1 MFWTRLAAASLM
13 AILAASACTTEEA
26 SAPSGEPKE
35 RRKRTAGDPDEPSE
49 LVYVKG
55 TSLFLYDLDSDRRH
69 KVAELPSADVAV
81 SPNGKKYAVVD
92 ETSPAGSTSEG
103 FRKPVLR
110 LGSLQGQDTREL
122 GPGRSPLWSPDGK
135 YVAAIAKARGVFSCD
150 ARPGDPRRT
159 TTCRETELVV
169 AYWVARND
177 RQRIAL
183 SADRWSLIGW
193 TAADQILATSLIFEN
208 VVLGYPGASSEEA
221 ETLNLEPAEVW
232 GVSPSE
238 YTLLVVRD
246 GRTFFASP
254 GVGEGATVDLDGA
267 LLGDGAWSPDGKQ
280 VAAVSIQQ
288 LAEGSPRSKVVV
300 VDVATGKVEAVPRSK
315 NAQSAA
321 VWSQGSDFFAYV
333 RVDPA
338 RASKLQA
345 VLCSTELDC
354 DTLFSWGQGV
364 ALLALR

>member
-1 MFWTRLAAASLM
+1 M
-13 AILAASACTTEEA
+13 ALLAASACTTEDA
-26 SAPSGEPKE
+26 SAPSREPKE
-35 RRKRTAGDPDEPSE
+35 RQERTAGEPDEPSE

-55 TSLFLYDLDSDRRH
+55 TSLFLYDLASGRRH

-81 SPNGKKYAVVD
+81 SPDGKDYAVVE
-92 ETSPAGSTSEG
+92 ETSRAGSAPEG
-103 FRKPVLR
+103 FRKPVVR
-110 LGSLQGQDTREL
+110 LGSIEGEDARKL

-135 YVAAIAKARGVFSCD
+135 YIAAIARARGVFSCD
-150 ARPGDPRRT
+150 ARPGDPRKT
-159 TTCRETELVV
+159 KKCRATELVV
-169 AYWVARND
+169 IYSVSQND
-177 RQRIAL
+177 RPQIAL

-193 TAADQILATSLIFEN
+193 TAADQILATSLIFQN

-254 GVGEGATVDLDGA
+254 GEGEGATVDLDGA
-267 LLGDGAWSPDGKQ
+267 LLGDGAWSPDGKK

-288 LAEGSPRSKVVV
+288 LAEGSPRSEVVM

-321 VWSQGSDFFAYV
+321 VWSKGSDFFAFV

-345 VLCSTELDC
+345 VLCSTELGC
-354 DTLFSWGQGV
+354 DRLFSWGRGV